1 MTALV
6 SRPEPSPTSPATD
19 LPARPDA
26 CERAARPA
34 QPDRLPPAA
43 ARGRRPVA
51 PARERIAGLDTL
63 RAVAVLLVVGYHL
76 HVPGLPGG
84 FLGVTIFFVISGYLI
99 TRLLLEELRTTGS
112 VDLGAFYRRRIRRLL
127 PAAYLVVV
135 AALAWATLVQ
145 RDLLV
150 RLPGDAWAAL
160 GYVSNWS
167 MILRDVSYFESFAL
181 PSPLAHFWSL
191 AVEEQFYLFWPP
203 VLLALILL
211 LRRRRTALLAVGGA
225 AVLSTLLLA
234 VLHVGADDPSRAYM
248 GTDTRA
254 AELLVGALLA
264 LALHRGGAAGS
275 RPRPALDLTPWRARL
290 LLAVGAGVLVVLVR
304 SLGDDAVLVYRGG
317 LLLAAV
323 AAGAVVVA
331 AQSPAL
337 SLPAG
342 LDRGLPGWFGRRSYA
357 IYLWHYPV
365 LIACSTPADLNDFS
379 PLKAVLV
386 VGLTLALAAA
396 SYRWVER
403 PVLRWGVR
411 GALRRLRRRL
421 AALSAPARSG
431 SLLGAMVVAAV
442 AMLGL
447 TGAIGPIERD
457 HGPSVVTVGAAAD
470 TAEPV
475 IPAEPA
481 PGASPASGGAAR
493 PAAPPVVPLTGRAT
507 VAIGDS
513 LMIDIS
519 GRLERIAPGISID
532 ARVGRQPWD
541 GLKVANRFARFN
553 RPGAT
558 YVLGIGTNGAIDTD
572 DLDTFVRGHR
582 AARVLLITPR
592 VDRSWEDDSVRAIRT
607 VARRHANV
615 GVVDFHRLSK
625 GHPEW
630 FAPDGVHLTG
640 AGVRAMVAEIARV
653 ARSTPQPTR
662 PA

>member
-6 SRPEPSPTSPATD
+6 SRPEPSPSSPAAD
-19 LPARPDA
+19 PPAGPPASRRPAR
-26 CERAARPA
+26 
-34 QPDRLPPAA
+34 PDRLPPAA

-51 PARERIAGLDTL
+51 ATRERIAGLDTL
-63 RAVAVLLVVGYHL
+63 RAVAVMLVVGYHL
-76 HVPGLPGG
+76 HVPGVPGG
-84 FLGVTIFFVISGYLI
+84 FLGVTVFFVISGYLI

-112 VDLGAFYRRRIRRLL
+112 VDFVAFYRRRIRRLL
-127 PAAYLVVV
+127 PAAYLVVAV
-135 AALAWATLVQ
+135 ALAWATLVE

-150 RLPGDAWAAL
+150 RLPDDAWAAL

-203 VLLALILL
+203 LLLGLLLL
-211 LRRRRTALLAVGGA
+211 LRRRSARLAVGGA
-225 AVLSTLLLA
+225 ALLSTLLLA
-234 VLHVGADDPSRAYM
+234 LLHVGADDPSRAYM

-290 LLAVGAGVLVVLVR
+290 LLAAGAGVLAVLVR
-304 SLGDDAVLVYRGG
+304 TMADDAALVYRGG
-317 LLLAAV
+317 LLLAAL

-337 SLPAG
+337 ALPAG

-379 PLKAVLV
+379 LLKSLV
-386 VGLTLALAAA
+386 VLGLTLALAAA

-421 AALSAPARSG
+421 AVLAPPARTG
-431 SLLGAMVVAAV
+431 ALLGATTLVAV
-442 AMLGL
+442 ATLGL
-447 TGAIGPIERD
+447 TGTIGPAERD

-470 TAEPV
+470 AAEPV

-481 PGASPASGGAAR
+481 STTALPGAATR
-493 PAAPPVVPLTGRAT
+493 PTPPPVVPLTGRAT

-607 VARRHANV
+607 VARRYANV
-615 GVVDFHRLSK
+615 GVVDFHRMAK

-640 AGVRAMVAEIARV
+640 SGVRAMVGEIARV
-653 ARSTPQPTR
+653 ARSTPQPDR
-662 PA
+662 PT